1 VRTPLVDGGKPT
13 PGSQGDP
20 RVDRPL
26 SLQAADMV
34 LPPALR
40 NLLVPALAVAGLG
53 LAPTAASAYDLSV
66 SPTGANSGACA
77 QKTPCKTIAYAL
89 SKSADGDH
97 VVLRDGTYN
106 EQVTLPKG
114 RWLVA
119 AAGATPVVDG
129 GAGTAI
135 TMGGE
140 RTRVS
145 GLHVRGDAYAI
156 LISTAA
162 DGATITGNVFD
173 DTALNPNAKVGVGGA
188 SPAITVTGNQ
198 FVASPAGGKSL
209 GLFLNTKGPVDVA
222 DNTFSGFH
230 EAVTVVNYDGAPATV
245 RHNTITGV
253 HGDNGQ
259 GFGVGVYGN
268 ATVADNAIASIGGT
282 GSTNPSYG
290 ISFREDATVGAEVP
304 SVGVTRRN
312 RITGFGY
319 AAIFGAVRQPGS
331 SLTSDG
337 DVVTGNADGITVYGH
352 GTVIGATIYDITFD
366 DVYLGASSDLTVRSS
381 IIEDGIVATSF
392 PKPTCTIT
400 TSRGP
405 TTTGD
410 GTGCDAFQTSADP
423 AFVGGGDYRLA
434 AGSPLI
440 DAGDPAAP
448 AAGEVDVAGTPRA
461 VAASAATACAP
472 RRDIG
477 AYEFVPA
484 TPFDCPAPPPLDT
497 HPDPAPEQTP
507 PTDGPG
513 KQVLSPPAVNVGVV
527 VLDDSAKRLS
537 VTVDGGKTSTLA
549 AHAATATRLLPV
561 GPHTVRVTLA
571 KGKPVTAKL
580 SLKAGQL
587 GAIVATVK
595 RGKVILRTVSIA
607 AGARRLVSLAPA
619 AQKVRIGTAKKAK
632 RLAHGAFATLPKAT
646 TTLTIGT
653 KRSPLAASTQLTVL
667 VPKGRK
673 VTTVARHA

>member
-1 VRTPLVDGGKPT
+1 
-13 PGSQGDP
+13 
-20 RVDRPL
+20 
-26 SLQAADMV
+26 MV
-34 LPPALR
+34 HPPALR
-40 NLLVPALAVAGLG
+40 PLLATALAVAGLG
-53 LAPTAASAYDLSV
+53 LVPAAASAYDLSV
-66 SPTGANSGACA
+66 SPTGTDSGACA

-89 SKSADGDH
+89 SKAADGDH

-119 AAGATPVVDG
+119 AAGASPVVDG

-145 GLHVRGDAYAI
+145 GLHVRGDTYAI

-198 FVASPAGGKSL
+198 FVASPAGGLSL
-209 GLFLNTKGPVDVA
+209 GLYLNTKGPVDVA
-222 DNTFSGFH
+222 DNTFSGFYR
-230 EAVTVVNYDGAPATV
+230 AMTVYNYGGARATV

-253 HGDNGQ
+253 HGDTGQ
-259 GFGVGVYGN
+259 GYGVEIYGD
-268 ATVADNAIASIGGT
+268 ATVSDNTIASIGGT

-290 ISFREDATVGAEVP
+290 ISFREDATVGAERP

-319 AAIFGAVRQPGS
+319 SAIFGAVRQAGS
-331 SLTSDG
+331 SVTSDG
-337 DVVTGNADGITVYGH
+337 DVLTGNADGITIYGH
-352 GTVIGATIYDITFD
+352 ATVIGATIYDTTFD
-366 DVYLGASSDLTVRSS
+366 DVYLGASSALTVRSS
-381 IIEDGIVATSF
+381 ILEDGIVATSF

-405 TTTGD
+405 TTTG
-410 GTGCDAFQTSADP
+410 TGCETFQTSADP
-423 AFVGGGDYRLA
+423 AFVGGGDYRLS

-461 VAASAATACAP
+461 VATSAATACTP
-472 RRDIG
+472 RRDMG

-484 TPFDCPAPPPLDT
+484 TPFACPAAVTPPVDAG
-497 HPDPAPEQTP
+497 HDPADPQPTP

-537 VTVDGGKTSTLA
+537 VAVDGGKASTLA
-549 AHAATATRLLPV
+549 AHAATGTRLLPV

-571 KGKPVTAKL
+571 KSKAVTAKL
-580 SLKAGQL
+580 TLKAGQL
-587 GAIVATVK
+587 AAVVATVK
-595 RGKVILRTVSIA
+595 RGKVALRTVSIA
-607 AGARRLVSLAPA
+607 AGARRLVSLVPA
-619 AQKVRIGTAKKAK
+619 AQKVRIGTAKQAK
-632 RLAHGAFATLPKAT
+632 RLAHGTFTTLAKAT

-653 KRSPLAASTQLTVL
+653 KRSPLAASAQLTVI
-667 VPKGRK
+667 VPKGKK

>member
-1 VRTPLVDGGKPT
+1 
-13 PGSQGDP
+13 
-20 RVDRPL
+20 
-26 SLQAADMV
+26 MV
-34 LPPALR
+34 LLSALR
-40 NLLVPALAVAGLG
+40 ALLVAALAVAGLG
-53 LAPTAASAYDLSV
+53 LAPAAASAYDLSV
-66 SPTGANSGACA
+66 SPTGTDGGGCA

-89 SKSADGDH
+89 SKAADGDH

-106 EQVTLPKG
+106 EQVTLAKG

-119 AAGATPVVDG
+119 AAGAAPVVDG

-135 TMGGE
+135 TMSGE

-198 FVASPAGGKSL
+198 FVASPAGGLSL
-209 GLFLNTKGPVDVA
+209 GLYLNTKGPVDVA
-222 DNTFSGFH
+222 DNTFSGFYR
-230 EAVTVVNYDGAPATV
+230 AMTVYNYGGARATV

-253 HGDNGQ
+253 HGDSGQ
-259 GFGVGVYGN
+259 GYGVEVYGD
-268 ATVADNAIASIGGT
+268 ATVTDNAIASIGGT

-290 ISFREDATVGAEVP
+290 ISFREDATAGAELP

-319 AAIFGAVRQPGS
+319 AAIFGAVRQPDS
-331 SLTSDG
+331 SVTSDG
-337 DVVTGNADGITVYGH
+337 DVLTGNADGITIYGH
-352 GTVIGATIYDITFD
+352 ATVIGATIYDTTYD

-381 IIEDGIVATSF
+381 ILEDGIVATTF
-392 PKPTCTIT
+392 PKPSCTIT

-405 TTTGD
+405 TTTG
-410 GTGCDAFQTSADP
+410 GATGCDAFQTSADP
-423 AFVGGGDYRLA
+423 AFVGGGDYRLSS
-434 AGSPLI
+434 GSPLI
-440 DAGDPAAP
+440 DAGDPASP
-448 AAGEVDVAGTPRA
+448 AAGEVDVAGAPRA
-461 VAASAATACAP
+461 VATSAATACAP
-472 RRDIG
+472 RRDMG

-484 TPFDCPAPPPLDT
+484 TPLACPPVVTPPVDAG
-497 HPDPAPEQTP
+497 HDPADPSQTP

-513 KQVLSPPAVNVGVV
+513 KQVLSPPAVNAGVV
-527 VLDDSAKRLS
+527 VLDDSAKRLA
-537 VTVDGGKTSTLA
+537 VAVDGGKTSTLA

-571 KGKPVTAKL
+571 KGQAVTARL
-580 SLKAGQL
+580 TLKAGQL
-587 GAIVATVK
+587 AAVVARVK
-595 RGKVILRTVSIA
+595 RGKVVLRTVSIA
-607 AGARRLVSLAPA
+607 AGARRLVSLVPA
-619 AQKVRIGTAKKAK
+619 AQKVRIGTAKKPK
-632 RLAHGAFATLPKAT
+632 RLAHGAFATLPKAAT
-646 TTLTIGT
+646 SLTLGT
-653 KRSPLAASTQLTVL
+653 KRSPLAASAQLTVL
-667 VPKGRK
+667 VPKGKK